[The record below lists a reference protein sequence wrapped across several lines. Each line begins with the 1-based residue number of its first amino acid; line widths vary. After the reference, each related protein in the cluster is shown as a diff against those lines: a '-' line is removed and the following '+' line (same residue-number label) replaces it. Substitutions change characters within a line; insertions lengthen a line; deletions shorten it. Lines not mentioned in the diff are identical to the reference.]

1 MYHHEIFKK
10 TGTAVQREDNCV
22 LVQGMQGKV
31 LLNVSAGIV
40 WDYIDGFSDADCIA
54 DNIKRLYGEENSE
67 EHILAVVEEAIDELL
82 RNNLI
87 ERMG

>member
-10 TGTAVQREDNCV
+10 TGTEVQREDNCV
-22 LVQGMQGKV
+22 FVQGTQGKV

-54 DNIKRLYGEENSE
+54 DNIKRLYGEESE